1 MIEFIEKYP
10 IIMVPVVS
18 GICAIAC
25 IGSLAVAAK
34 YISSEKESVVNI
46 MMATLFII
54 VGISMP
60 CIIIWFMAKLMPL
73 V

>member
-10 IIMVPVVS
+10 IIKVPVVC
-18 GICAIAC
+18 GICAIMC
-25 IGSLAVAAK
+25 IGCCAIAAK

-54 VGISMP
+54 LGLSMP
-60 CIIIWFMAKLMPL
+60 FVIIWFMVKLMPS